1 MCCVPNCR
9 GNYNK
14 DTQVFVFS
22 FPKCEEMKQLWLKK
36 IPRADYELTKNSV
49 VCAVHFKEEFIVRY
63 DEAKRDDGS
72 ILRVKRSW
80 PKVSEDAYPSIFP
93 DCPKYL
99 SEEPASKRRKPEKR
113 REEADQRDETVFQDF
128 LERDK
133 ISSFEEFCTEART
146 RVTKQWRQ
154 GGVFKTSSEAA
165 DQGTDYSFY
174 RICDIDSSVISASPG
189 CSSTCLPRHAWGNLQ
204 RRRKHRNW

>member
-1 MCCVPNCR
+1 MV
-9 GNYNK
+9 
-14 DTQVFVFS
+14 
-22 FPKCEEMKQLWLKK
+22 KK

-49 VCAVHFKEEFIVRY
+49 VCAVHFKEEFIVCY

-113 REEADQRDETVFQDF
+113 REEADSETKLSFKISY
-128 LERDK
+128 K

-189 CSSTCLPRHAWGNLQ
+189 CSSTCLPRHAWGFLQ
-204 RRRKHRNW
+204 RRRDHRNW